1 MIPNPTARVLI
12 DAIDSSL
19 PTLNYAAATQTM
31 AANVGFDWPEVSG
44 VIDKVREELAEVE
57 AELGI
62 PNNQAR
68 LADEIGDLIYI
79 CTSLARR
86 LNIDPDQA
94 LKAGNIKFQRRFI
107 QMEDCLIQQGLSL
120 QNSSL
125 AEMDTCW
132 DIVKQSEEQAL

>member
-1 MIPNPTARVLI
+1 MIPNPTARALI